1 MKDQGFNSKNW
12 VWVPDLDQVFVK
24 GYIPEDQDI
33 NALKEDD
40 EVDVIVTENNQESHQ
55 SYTKKDIELC
65 NPTKFNKC
73 NDMAELTH
81 LNEPSVIYNLELRY
95 NDDLIYTYSG
105 LFLVAINPYKSLPI
119 YDNTTLKKYHG
130 HDYDKPPPHI
140 FAIAEGTYRNLL
152 LNKKNQSILVTGES
166 GAGKTENTKKIIQ
179 YLSLITPLDVKVS
192 NNNIDT
198 KILQANPILESF
210 GNAKT
215 IKNNNSSR
223 FGKFIKIY
231 FTHQGTIDG
240 ATIDYYLLEKS
251 RVVHQS
257 SQERNYHIFYQFLKG
272 SSDLKNW
279 HLKNS
284 LKDYKYL
291 SSSKFDIPNVD
302 DTKEFQGLI
311 ESFNIMGFSKFEI
324 DNIFQILAIIL
335 HLGNLEFLS
344 QTAEQANFTSD
355 SPIKII
361 ADLLGVDNNT
371 LSTNLLKPK
380 VKAGREFVS
389 KSRKPAEVKYVI
401 DAFAKYL
408 YEKVFQYIIKKI
420 NDNLKNDSID
430 ESLNSIGV
438 LDIAGFEIFDVNSFE
453 QLCINYTNEKLQQ
466 FFNHHSFIL
475 EQSEYL
481 KENIQWEFIDFGQ
494 DLQPT
499 IDLIETK
506 KPMGILEILNEECMI
521 PKSTD
526 KTFVDKLAESW
537 GNDKSKK
544 FKQNKYKTGFII
556 NHYAGVVEYNVDN
569 WLQKNTDPISE
580 HLLNMLPDS
589 SNDFIRELFSNDED
603 EASRPQQAKKGGRV
617 KTASVK
623 HKEQLNNLMEQLG
636 STEPHFVRCILPN
649 LFKKSNRFDKN
660 LVLHQL
666 RCNGVLEGIRITR
679 AGYPNKLPF
688 EEFFGRYSIL
698 NKDLVFTKNMKTNSE
713 IILKNLDLEKDSY
726 KVGITKIF
734 FKNGILGQLE
744 ELRENYLQQIFIQFQ
759 SIVRGNNSRNDLKQK
774 IKEIHASQLISKNL
788 NQLNNSKKNLWFDL
802 FINIKPLLEDSVKV
816 LDSKEVNEN
825 LKKINGKLKDA
836 ENLKSLLEKENETL
850 KSSISKL
857 EDEVISTNN
866 LMKEKTT
873 KLEKII
879 SEEKTSSKKLD
890 ELQRQLNEI
899 KIVNDKLA
907 KEKVDI
913 DDKLNKSN
921 DKITKHQSEFSELD
935 QQYQSSLSQI
945 KSLKSSLKELEQ
957 IKLEHDT
964 AVTNLKKEFETSK
977 ATTTNESVKLRELN
991 KSLTSQVNEHQSV
1004 IKQHDSLRKKSEGYE
1019 KELKALNVKLQQLVS
1034 ENETI
1039 KRELKTIT
1047 EKLAKLDTLVKQYEE
1062 DAQNRKREISQ
1073 LQEDKAQISTQL
1085 DENNRIV
1092 QNYNKLKHDF
1102 DIISKKNFESN
1113 NEINELRTT
1122 LQQKEKDKENLP
1134 PNPSLMEEF
1143 AMIKLKLNEQSTVIR
1158 KEKFENKKL
1167 AEEVSILKKRLMRNN
1182 LNSSVNSSPTKDS
1195 RRSVALGEEVAIK
1208 NSFNEI
1214 ESLKMKLEQEEA
1226 NAIRAEN
1233 YAIDLQKKLN
1243 KLQSTRGLNSYTDYE
1258 QKFKESQSRISELEL
1273 RYEKLLSDNDF
1284 GSSGSSEIRPISRS
1298 DSFGS
1303 SSMLN
1308 GGSQDF
1314 IKIYQDITKTLKA
1327 TREELNSSKSEIL
1340 RLKSL
1345 LRESEDELYEVKRN
1359 NFKVSI
1365 NDYEDE
1371 LAQIKVKYDTLH
1383 VKNKDLIKTIELY
1396 KRRSD
1401 EYFKK
1406 LEMAESAVTIS
1417 KRHEEQATNELIK
1430 FKNEFNLIK
1439 EELKTS
1445 TILVK
1450 DLRQKIHQKEEMV
1463 NDKKFEIQQLN
1474 IQIKNLEDK
1483 LSYINKN
1490 YGDNKELEDKFKT
1503 DIVQLNKELDFKLE
1517 TENQLIKENKQL
1529 QLDYEELIENERNVR
1544 DQNEELLT
1552 KNDHLTEENEQ
1563 LLNKLNFVEGELKIS
1578 ERKVSSFTKQISSLK
1593 NFNEELLKQKEE
1605 LIETKL
1611 TIEKNLEEKTHECET
1626 LSHKLLDVESTCN
1639 LLRQHLDNQRL
1650 ESQEIQQELNQSKI
1664 HTKTEVEDYSKLLKE
1679 KLVIKQE
1686 NDSLKKINTELTT
1699 KVNSLEE
1706 KLYGNEQLKYW
1717 EEKVNSLTKELDE
1730 NQGTSH
1736 QQQKKINNLERT
1748 IKNLEIRINNESQLT
1763 KKYND
1768 ENFNYQN
1775 QVGHYKSN
1783 IDILS
1788 HENEEKDLII
1798 RANERKIDQMNESML
1813 VIEQENLRLR
1823 EQLGL

>member
-1 MKDQGFNSKNW
+1 MQDQGFNSKNW
-12 VWVPDLDQVFVK
+12 VWVPDLDHVFLK
-24 GYIPEDQDI
+24 GYIPEDQDLGS
-33 NALKEDD
+33 LKDDD
-40 EVDVIVTENNQESHQ
+40 EVDVIVTENNQETHQ
-55 SYTKKDIELC
+55 TYTKKEIEPC

-81 LNEPSVIYNLELRY
+81 LNEPSVIYNMELRY
-95 NDDLIYTYSG
+95 TDDLIYTYSG
-105 LFLVAINPYKSLPI
+105 LFLVAINPYKPIPI
-119 YDNTTLKKYHG
+119 YDNATLKKYHG

-198 KILQANPILESF
+198 RILQANPILESF

-223 FGKFIKIY
+223 FGKFIKIF
-231 FTHQGTIDG
+231 FTLQGIIDG

-257 SQERNYHIFYQFLKG
+257 PQERNYHIFYQFLKG
-272 SSDLKNW
+272 STDLHKW

-284 LKDYKYL
+284 LKDFKYL

-302 DTKEFQGLI
+302 DAKDFKSLI
-311 ESFNIMGFSKFEI
+311 ESFNIMGFSQFEI
-324 DNIFQILAIIL
+324 DNISQILAIIL
-335 HLGNLEFLS
+335 HLGNLNFLS
-344 QTAEQANFTSD
+344 QTAEQANFTSE
-355 SPIKII
+355 SPVGII
-361 ADLLGVDNNT
+361 AELLGVDQNT

-389 KSRKPAEVKYVI
+389 KSRKPAEVKYII

-408 YEKVFQYIIKKI
+408 YEKIFQYIIKKI
-420 NDNLKNDSID
+420 NDNLKTDSID

-438 LDIAGFEIFDVNSFE
+438 LDIAGFEIFGVNSFE

-506 KPMGILEILNEECMI
+506 RPMGILEILNEECMM
-521 PKSTD
+521 PKSSD

-537 GNDKSKK
+537 GNNKSTK
-544 FKQNKYKTGFII
+544 FKQNKYKTGFIV

-580 HLLNMLPDS
+580 HLLNMLQDS
-589 SNDFIRELFSNDED
+589 TNDFIRELRNDD
-603 EASRPQQAKKGGRV
+603 EAGRFEAKKGGKT
-617 KTASVK
+617 KTASTK
-623 HKEQLNNLMEQLG
+623 HKEQLNSLMDQLS

-688 EEFFGRYSIL
+688 DEFFSRYSIL

-713 IILKNLDLEKDSY
+713 LILKNLQLVKDSY
-726 KVGITKIF
+726 KIGITKIF

-744 ELRENYLQQIFIQFQ
+744 ELRENYLQEIIIEFQ
-759 SIVRGNNSRNDLKQK
+759 SVIRGNTSRGFFRQK
-774 IKEIHASQLISKNL
+774 IKEVHASQLISKNI
-788 NQLNNSKKNLWFDL
+788 NQLNLCKKDLWFDL
-802 FINIKPLLEDSVKV
+802 FLNIKPLLEDSVKV

-850 KSSISKL
+850 KSSISRL
-857 EDEVISTNN
+857 EDEVISTNE
-866 LMKEKTT
+866 LMKEKTA
-873 KLEKII
+873 KLDKIA
-879 SEEKTSSKKLD
+879 SEEKASSKKLD

-899 KIVNDKLA
+899 KQVNDRLA
-907 KEKVDI
+907 KEKVDL

-921 DKITKHQSEFSELD
+921 QVVAKHKSDLD
-935 QQYQSSLSQI
+935 DLNEQHQNSLSQI
-945 KSLKSSLKELEQ
+945 KSLQTNLKQLEQ
-957 IKLEHDT
+957 NKLEHDS
-964 AVTNLKKEFETSK
+964 VITNLKKEFETSR
-977 ATTTNESVKLRELN
+977 TNSTSESVKLRELN
-991 KSLTSQVNEHQSV
+991 KTLTSQVNEHQAV
-1004 IKQHDSLRKKSEGYE
+1004 ISQHDRLKKLVEGYE
-1019 KELKALNVKLQQLVS
+1019 KELKNLRSTSKQSLDD
-1034 ENETI
+1034 NEAI
-1039 KRELKTIT
+1039 KRELKAVTD
-1047 EKLAKLDTLVKQYEE
+1047 KLSKLERLINQYEE
-1062 DAQNRKREISQ
+1062 EAQNNHLKISQ
-1073 LQEDKAQISTQL
+1073 LQEAKAAITSQL
-1085 DENNRIV
+1085 NENLAIV
-1092 QNYNKLKHDF
+1092 EKYTKLKRDF
-1102 DIISKKNFESN
+1102 DIIAKKNFECN
-1113 NEINELRTT
+1113 NEINELKTI

-1134 PNPSLMEEF
+1134 PNPNLMEEF
-1143 AMIKLKLNEQSTVIR
+1143 GMIKLKLNEQSTVIR

-1167 AEEVSILKKRLMRNN
+1167 AEEISILKKRLMKNN
-1182 LNSSVNSSPTKDS
+1182 LSSSVNSSPTKDS
-1195 RRSVALGEEVAIK
+1195 RRSVALGEEIAIK
-1208 NSFNEI
+1208 NSYNEI

-1233 YAIDLQKKLN
+1233 YAIELQKKLN

-1258 QKFKESQSRISELEL
+1258 QKFKESQSRINELEL
-1273 RYEKLLSDNDF
+1273 RYEKLISDNDF
-1284 GSSGSSEIRPISRS
+1284 GGETRPIHRS
-1298 DSFGS
+1298 ESFGS
-1303 SSMLN
+1303 SSMIH

-1345 LRESEDELYEVKRN
+1345 LRESEEELYEVKRN

-1383 VKNKDLIKTIELY
+1383 VKNSDVMKTMELY
-1396 KRRSD
+1396 KNRAD

-1406 LEMAESAVTIS
+1406 LEMAESAISIS
-1417 KRHEEQATNELIK
+1417 KRHEQQATNELIK

-1450 DLRQKIHQKEEMV
+1450 DLRHQIHQKEEDV
-1463 NDKKFEIQQLN
+1463 NDKQFAIQQLN
-1474 IQIKNLEDK
+1474 IQINNLNDK

-1490 YGDNKELEDKFKT
+1490 YGDTKGLEDKYKG
-1503 DIVQLNKELDFKLE
+1503 DINQLNKELDFKLE

-1529 QLDYEELIENERNVR
+1529 QLDYEELVVNERQVR
-1544 DQNEELLT
+1544 EQNEELSD

-1563 LLNKLNFVEGELKIS
+1563 LLSKVNFVEGELKIS
-1578 ERKVSSFTKQISSLK
+1578 ERKVSSFTKQVTSLK

-1605 LIETKL
+1605 LVEIKL
-1611 TIEKNLEEKTHECET
+1611 TIEKELEDKSQECET

-1639 LLRQHLDNQRL
+1639 LLRQHLDNQRI
-1650 ESQEIQQELNQSKI
+1650 ESQEIQQELTQSKI
-1664 HTKTEVEDYSKLLKE
+1664 HTKSEIEDYSKVLKE

-1699 KVNSLEE
+1699 KVSSLEE

-1717 EEKVNSLTKELDE
+1717 EEKVNSLTRDLDE
-1730 NQGTSH
+1730 NQATSH
-1736 QQQKKINNLERT
+1736 QYLKKINNLERT
-1748 IKNLEIRINNESQLT
+1748 IKNLEIRITNESQLT

-1783 IDILS
+1783 LDILT
-1788 HENEEKDLII
+1788 HENDEKDLII
-1798 RANERKIDQMNESML
+1798 RANERKIDQMQESML

-1823 EQLGL
+1823 QQLGI